1 MLKCSKLFLN
11 ILYKTR
17 KSKPVLLDALIIPLR
32 KMSLS
37 LDLRRKFSVPPMTE
51 MSRFGF
57 FMSQTSSNKWST
69 SPIFVSASIRTYY
82 PKINKIPKSNVWYL
96 WFYMIE
102 IELYQKKIVK
112 MITTLYHIHL
122 LIIISNST
130 HWQDKITPNNNTY
143 ALDMFVGLQFQ
154 TCE

>member
-1 MLKCSKLFLN
+1 MYINLKGFCITDADVCWLYFTSKQLGKYMLKCSKLFLN

-37 LDLRRKFSVPPMTE
+37 LDLRRKLSVPPMTE

-102 IELYQKKIVK
+102 IELYQKK
-112 MITTLYHIHL
+112 
-122 LIIISNST
+122 
-130 HWQDKITPNNNTY
+130 D
-143 ALDMFVGLQFQ
+143 
-154 TCE
+154 C